1 MAQTAVGKAP
11 ITLVTFGLG
20 SCVGIAAWDPR
31 VKVGGLGHVMLPDS
45 TQARLTDNAAKFADT
60 SIPDL
65 VNQMERLGAI
75 RRRLIIKIAGGAQM
89 FNLFND
95 ERFSIGRRNVE
106 AVKAALERLNL
117 KIAGED
123 TGGSYGRTLL
133 FDTETG
139 EVTIRTIDHGEKAL

>member
-1 MAQTAVGKAP
+1 MAQTAVGRAP

-20 SCVGIAAWDPR
+20 SCVGVAVWDPWG
-31 VKVGGLGHVMLPDS
+31 KVGGLGHIMLPDS
-45 TQARLTDNAAKFADT
+45 TQARLTDNLAKFADT

-65 VNQMERLGAI
+65 VNQMERLGAV

-106 AVKAALERLNL
+106 AVKVALERLNL
-117 KIAGED
+117 RIAGED

-139 EVTIRTIDHGEKAL
+139 EVTIRTIDHGQKAL